1 MNLMRK
7 PPLGLKEPK
16 AKPDPVQ
23 IGPTFSH
30 HTFCGRFSQE
40 KTPDREAIPLCHL
53 RHQGAFGIHTD
64 KSAWVQEFGSDR
76 DYIAATLDKLGV

>member
-16 AKPDPVQ
+16 AKPDP
-23 IGPTFSH
+23 
-30 HTFCGRFSQE
+30 
-40 KTPDREAIPLCHL
+40 AHL
-53 RHQGAFGIHTD
+53 ARILSYDPETGVA
-64 KSAWVQEFGSDR
+64 VQEFGSDR